1 MVKNNRDKKPLSDY
15 VVEPLFVRENRP
27 LTVHMFNPYVP
38 EEDVEI
44 FLRRFVD
51 ITAKSTKVIDR
62 NKYWTGKRKY
72 FVRLRT
78 ISAQEDGFLH
88 PPATFYIGVNRGY
101 LHYPGQPLTCRRCG
115 KEGHFAANC
124 KEVVC
129 RKCGETGHVGASCKK
144 GKTCNL
150 CGEEGH
156 LYKDCP
162 LSHTLVS
169 REAAGGVSGVAGP
182 SLSLSVPGP
191 EDGEEA
197 TEGLDRAEEE
207 TGGERAEGGPQ
218 KLAEVQSQEND
229 SPTLDPEVDQEE
241 TSTVVEDIAARTAKN
256 LEAMQD
262 IMSTIQQTI
271 GEKEGG
277 AEWSGGAVKRKLEG
291 GESSE
296 EVSTPEVVAET
307 APQTSGESEKQGES
321 VFGHSKRPCGLVG
334 LIVAATTEFLSEQ
347 KVNDE
352 GQIDFSSF
360 PIVAKLAQEGVVFEI
375 EGRNLIRITSR
386 DQKSAIAAQQ
396 ALVELIK
403 ERETQRAGDSAK
415 RDRQKKYED
424 LRRKVKQVGSLWRLD
439 LEATS
444 AFLKQTTWYREGVRY
459 PKGFERIKD
468 ILKQFSSVKPFF
480 DHSGREV
487 LGMGLEGKKRE
498 DVIRCGTDL
507 QTYIKEGEGKAQK
520 AWT

>member
-62 NKYWTGKRKY
+62 NRYWTGKRKY

-129 RKCGETGHVGASCKK
+129 RKCGKTGHVGASCKK

-150 CGEEGH
+150 RGEEGH

-162 LSHTLVS
+162 LSHTSVS

-197 TEGLDRAEEE
+197 TEGLDGAKEE
-207 TGGERAEGGPQ
+207 TGGEVAEGGTQ
-218 KLAEVQSQEND
+218 KLAEVQGQEND

-241 TSTVVEDIAARTAKN
+241 IPTAVEDIAARTAKN

-277 AEWSGGAVKRKLEG
+277 TEWSGGAVKE
-291 GESSE
+291 
-296 EVSTPEVVAET
+296 
-307 APQTSGESEKQGES
+307 
-321 VFGHSKRPCGLVG
+321 
-334 LIVAATTEFLSEQ
+334 
-347 KVNDE
+347 N
-352 GQIDFSSF
+352 
-360 PIVAKLAQEGVVFEI
+360 
-375 EGRNLIRITSR
+375 
-386 DQKSAIAAQQ
+386 
-396 ALVELIK
+396 
-403 ERETQRAGDSAK
+403 
-415 RDRQKKYED
+415 
-424 LRRKVKQVGSLWRLD
+424 
-439 LEATS
+439 
-444 AFLKQTTWYREGVRY
+444 
-459 PKGFERIKD
+459 
-468 ILKQFSSVKPFF
+468 
-480 DHSGREV
+480 
-487 LGMGLEGKKRE
+487 
-498 DVIRCGTDL
+498 
-507 QTYIKEGEGKAQK
+507 
-520 AWT
+520 